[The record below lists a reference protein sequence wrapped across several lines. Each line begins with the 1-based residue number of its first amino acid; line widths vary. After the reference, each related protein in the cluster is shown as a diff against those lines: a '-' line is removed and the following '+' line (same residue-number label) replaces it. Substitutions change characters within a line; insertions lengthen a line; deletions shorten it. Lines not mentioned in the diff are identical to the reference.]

1 MEEKERVEAEERR
14 KKNPLEKIAE
24 MTVEMAKLV
33 LVVQALSGIK
43 KDGKEQGF
51 AEISDE
57 KLSNI
62 IGIDKSRI
70 GGKNG
75 LIFEA
80 VQKGYI
86 CAANAKTN
94 EPLLDKD
101 GKEKLNSKDE
111 IIMKSHRILARTLK
125 GVRAGFEKY
134 GIEVP
139 EKIKEKVIENE
150 KVAEVKTKEKNKVKT
165 KEKSKVR
172 SKGISR

>member
-14 KKNPLEKIAE
+14 KKNPLEKIAD

-80 VQKGYI
+80 VQKGYL

-94 EPLLDKD
+94 ELLLDKD
-101 GKEKLNSKDE
+101 GKERLNSKGE
-111 IIMKSHRILARTLK
+111 VIMKSHRILAQDLK

-134 GIEVP
+134 GVEIP
-139 EKIKEKVIENE
+139 EKLKEKVLENE
-150 KVAEVKTKEKNKVKT
+150 KVAEVKTKEKSKVK
-165 KEKSKVR
+165 

>member
-1 MEEKERVEAEERR
+1 MDEKERIQEENR
-14 KKNPLEKIAE
+14 KKNPLEKIAD
-24 MTVEMAKLV
+24 MTKLV

-43 KDGKEQGF
+43 KEGKEQGF

-80 VQKGYI
+80 VQKGYL

-101 GKEKLNSKDE
+101 GKEKLNSKGE
-111 IIMKSHRILARTLK
+111 IIMKSHRILAQDLK

-134 GIEVP
+134 GVEIP
-139 EKIKEKVIENE
+139 EKIKEKVDDF
-150 KVAEVKTKEKNKVKT
+150 KPKER
-165 KEKSKVR
+165 EGMGR
-172 SKGISR
+172 

>member
-1 MEEKERVEAEERR
+1 MDEKERIQEENR
-14 KKNPLEKIAE
+14 KKNPLEKIAD

-43 KDGKEQGF
+43 KEGKEQGF

-80 VQKGYI
+80 VQKI
-86 CAANAKTN
+86 
-94 EPLLDKD
+94 
-101 GKEKLNSKDE
+101 
-111 IIMKSHRILARTLK
+111 
-125 GVRAGFEKY
+125 
-134 GIEVP
+134 
-139 EKIKEKVIENE
+139 
-150 KVAEVKTKEKNKVKT
+150 
-165 KEKSKVR
+165 
-172 SKGISR
+172 

>member
-1 MEEKERVEAEERR
+1 MDEKERIQEENR
-14 KKNPLEKIAE
+14 KKNPLEKIAD

-43 KDGKEQGF
+43 KEKNGKEQGF

-80 VQKGYI
+80 VMKGYL

-101 GKEKLNSKDE
+101 GQPKLNSKGE
-111 IIMKSHRILARTLK
+111 VIMKSHRILAQDLK

-134 GIEVP
+134 GVEIP
-139 EKIKEKVIENE
+139 KKIKEKV
-150 KVAEVKTKEKNKVKT
+150 AEFKPNKAKDGLT
-165 KEKSKVR
+165 R
-172 SKGISR
+172 

>member
-1 MEEKERVEAEERR
+1 MTDEELKEER
-14 KKNPLEKIAE
+14 KKNPLEKIAD

-33 LVVQALSGIK
+33 LVTQALSSIK
-43 KDGKEQGF
+43 NNGKEQGF

-62 IGIDKSRI
+62 VGIDKSRI

-94 EPLLDKD
+94 EPLLDKE
-101 GKEKLNSKDE
+101 GNVKLNSKGE
-111 IIMKSHRILARTLK
+111 VIMKSHRILAQDLK

-134 GIEVP
+134 GVEIP
-139 EKIKEKVIENE
+139 EKIKEKVADF
-150 KVAEVKTKEKNKVKT
+150 KPKER
-165 KEKSKVR
+165 EGMGR
-172 SKGISR
+172 

>member
-33 LVVQALSGIK
+33 LVVQA
-43 KDGKEQGF
+43 
-51 AEISDE
+51 
-57 KLSNI
+57 
-62 IGIDKSRI
+62 SRI

-111 IIMKSHRILARTLK
+111 IIMKSHRILARNLK

-134 GIEVP
+134 GIEIP

-150 KVAEVKTKEKNKVKT
+150 KVAEVKTKEKSKVK
-165 KEKSKVR
+165 

>member
-1 MEEKERVEAEERR
+1 MDERIETEEKR
-14 KKNPLEKIAE
+14 KKSPLEKIAD

-43 KDGKEQGF
+43 KEKNGKEQGF

-80 VQKGYI
+80 VMKGYL

-101 GKEKLNSKDE
+101 GQLKLNSKGE
-111 IIMKSHRILARTLK
+111 VIMKSHRILAQDLK

-134 GIEVP
+134 GVEIP
-139 EKIKEKVIENE
+139 EKIKEKV
-150 KVAEVKTKEKNKVKT
+150 AEFKPNKAKDGLT
-165 KEKSKVR
+165 S
-172 SKGISR
+172 

>member
-1 MEEKERVEAEERR
+1 MEEKNVVTEEQR
-14 KKNPLEKIAE
+14 KKNPLEKIAD
-24 MTVEMAKLV
+24 MTMEMAKLV

-75 LIFEA
+75 LISEA
-80 VQKGYI
+80 VIKGYL

-94 EPLLDKD
+94 ELLLDKD
-101 GKEKLNSKDE
+101 GQPKLNSKGE
-111 IIMKSHRILARTLK
+111 VIMKSHRILAQDLK

-134 GIEVP
+134 GVEIP
-139 EKIKEKVIENE
+139 EKIKEKV
-150 KVAEVKTKEKNKVKT
+150 AEFKPNKAKDGLT
-165 KEKSKVR
+165 R
-172 SKGISR
+172 

>member
-1 MEEKERVEAEERR
+1 MDERIETEEKR
-14 KKNPLEKIAE
+14 KKSPLEKIAD

-43 KDGKEQGF
+43 KEKNGEEQGF

-80 VQKGYI
+80 VMKGYL

-101 GKEKLNSKDE
+101 GQLKLNSKGE
-111 IIMKSHRILARTLK
+111 VIMKSHRILAQDLK

-134 GIEVP
+134 GVEIP
-139 EKIKEKVIENE
+139 EKIKEKV
-150 KVAEVKTKEKNKVKT
+150 AEFKPNKAKDGLT
-165 KEKSKVR
+165 R
-172 SKGISR
+172 

>member
-1 MEEKERVEAEERR
+1 MDEKERIQEENR
-14 KKNPLEKIAE
+14 KKNPLEKIAD

-43 KDGKEQGF
+43 KEGKEQGF

-75 LIFEA
+75 LIFES
-80 VQKGYI
+80 VHKGYL
-86 CAANAKTN
+86 CAANAKKH

-101 GKEKLNSKDE
+101 GKEKLNSKGE
-111 IIMKSHRILARTLK
+111 IIMKSHRILAQDLK

-134 GIEVP
+134 GVEIP
-139 EKIKEKVIENE
+139 EKIKEKVADF
-150 KVAEVKTKEKNKVKT
+150 KPKER
-165 KEKSKVR
+165 EGMGR
-172 SKGISR
+172 

>member
-1 MEEKERVEAEERR
+1 MDEKERIQEENR
-14 KKNPLEKIAE
+14 KKNPLEKIAD

-43 KDGKEQGF
+43 KEGKEQGF

-80 VQKGYI
+80 VQKGYL
-86 CAANAKTN
+86 CANSTFS
-94 EPLLDKD
+94 PLVAYYASFHQ
-101 GKEKLNSKDE
+101 KEQYYHNVNPLKYSVRRYPYPLAWKRYSYKLPN
-111 IIMKSHRILARTLK
+111 ILK
-125 GVRAGFEKY
+125 G
-134 GIEVP
+134 
-139 EKIKEKVIENE
+139 
-150 KVAEVKTKEKNKVKT
+150 
-165 KEKSKVR
+165 
-172 SKGISR
+172 

>member
-1 MEEKERVEAEERR
+1 MDEKERIEAEERR
-14 KKNPLEKIAE
+14 KKNPLEKIAD

-80 VQKGYI
+80 VQKGYL

-94 EPLLDKD
+94 VPLLDKES
-101 GKEKLNSKDE
+101 GKEKLNSKGE
-111 IIMKSHRILARTLK
+111 IIMKSHRILGQDLK

-134 GIEVP
+134 GVEIP
-139 EKIKEKVIENE
+139 EKIKER
-150 KVAEVKTKEKNKVKT
+150 VADFKPKIKEGLG
-165 KEKSKVR
+165 R
-172 SKGISR
+172 

>member
-101 GKEKLNSKDE
+101 GKEIATLRFGNQGTLTIEGGDLFMQGMKIDRNLRFYASDIWCRGAFGAAERTVMVVKGSKADC
-111 IIMKSHRILARTLK
+111 
-125 GVRAGFEKY
+125 
-134 GIEVP
+134 
-139 EKIKEKVIENE
+139 
-150 KVAEVKTKEKNKVKT
+150 
-165 KEKSKVR
+165 
-172 SKGISR
+172 

>member
-1 MEEKERVEAEERR
+1 MDEKERTESGEIR
-14 KKNPLEKIAE
+14 KKNPLEKIAD

-43 KDGKEQGF
+43 KEQGF

-80 VQKGYI
+80 VQKGYL

-94 EPLLDKD
+94 ELLLDKD
-101 GKEKLNSKDE
+101 GKERLNSKGE
-111 IIMKSHRILARTLK
+111 VIMKSHRILAQDLK

-134 GIEVP
+134 GVEIP
-139 EKIKEKVIENE
+139 EKLKEKVLENE
-150 KVAEVKTKEKNKVKT
+150 KVAEVKTKEKSKVK
-165 KEKSKVR
+165 

>member
-1 MEEKERVEAEERR
+1 MDEKERIQEENR
-14 KKNPLEKIAE
+14 KKNPLEKIAD

-43 KDGKEQGF
+43 KEKNGKEQGF

-80 VQKGYI
+80 VMKGYL

-101 GKEKLNSKDE
+101 GQPELNSKGE
-111 IIMKSHRILARTLK
+111 VIMKSHRILAQDLK

-134 GIEVP
+134 GVEIP
-139 EKIKEKVIENE
+139 KKIKEKV
-150 KVAEVKTKEKNKVKT
+150 AEFKPNKAKDGLT
-165 KEKSKVR
+165 R
-172 SKGISR
+172 

>member
-1 MEEKERVEAEERR
+1 MEEKNGVTEEQR
-14 KKNPLEKIAE
+14 KKNPLEKIAD
-24 MTVEMAKLV
+24 MTMEMAKLV

-43 KDGKEQGF
+43 NEKGKEQGF

-80 VQKGYI
+80 VVKGYL

-101 GKEKLNSKDE
+101 GQPKLNSRGE
-111 IIMKSHRILARTLK
+111 TIMKSHRILAQDLK

-134 GIEVP
+134 GVEIP
-139 EKIKEKVIENE
+139 EKIKEKV
-150 KVAEVKTKEKNKVKT
+150 AEFKPNKAKDGLT
-165 KEKSKVR
+165 R
-172 SKGISR
+172 

>member
-1 MEEKERVEAEERR
+1 MTDEELKEER
-14 KKNPLEKIAE
+14 KKNPLEKIAD

-33 LVVQALSGIK
+33 LVTQALSSIK
-43 KDGKEQGF
+43 NNGKEQGF

-62 IGIDKSRI
+62 VGIDKSRI

-94 EPLLDKD
+94 EPLLDKE
-101 GKEKLNSKDE
+101 GNVKLNSKGE
-111 IIMKSHRILARTLK
+111 VIMKSHRILAQDLK
-125 GVRAGFEKY
+125 GIRAGFKKY
-134 GIEVP
+134 GVELP
-139 EKIKEKVIENE
+139 EKLKQKEKRKI
-150 KVAEVKTKEKNKVKT
+150 KD
-165 KEKSKVR
+165 
-172 SKGISR
+172 